1 MKRGYTMSSNQQSSQ
16 NPSEKKQYTPEE
28 MLQEIQRLAGL
39 LQRSDI
45 TEAEYLKEKEK
56 LINMMK

>member
-1 MKRGYTMSSNQQSSQ
+1 MSSNQPS
-16 NPSEKKQYTPEE
+16 NPAEKKQFTPEE
-28 MLQEIQRLAGL
+28 MLKEIGRLAEL
-39 LQRSDI
+39 LQKDDI

>member
-16 NPSEKKQYTPEE
+16 SEKKQYTTEE

>member
-1 MKRGYTMSSNQQSSQ
+1 MSSNQQSSQ
-16 NPSEKKQYTPEE
+16 NPAEKKQYTPEE

-39 LQRSDI
+39 LQRADI